1 MKTKL
6 VVPVNIIVLR
16 SIMMIIV
23 FEQKMIV
30 LQFFWLV

>member
-6 VVPVNIIVLR
+6 VIPVNIIVLR

-30 LQFFWLV
+30 LQFFWLI